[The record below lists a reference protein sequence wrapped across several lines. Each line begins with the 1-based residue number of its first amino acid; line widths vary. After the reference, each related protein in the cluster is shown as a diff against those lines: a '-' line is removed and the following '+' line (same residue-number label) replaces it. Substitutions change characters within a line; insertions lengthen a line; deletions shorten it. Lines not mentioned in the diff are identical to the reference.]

1 MMIFVYL
8 ILGTVLLSICLGADL
23 PIDNE
28 NGSEKNVCL
37 METIESKEEK

>member
-23 PIDNE
+23 PIDND
-28 NGSEKNVCL
+28 
-37 METIESKEEK
+37 KEEDK